1 MPFVHFNAKM
11 TGTKSM
17 SPTLDYI
24 KAFLA
29 NNQVGGDVLQ

>member
-1 MPFVHFNAKM
+1 MPFVHFNANVGHEKHVPDLL
-11 TGTKSM
+11 G
-17 SPTLDYI
+17 YI